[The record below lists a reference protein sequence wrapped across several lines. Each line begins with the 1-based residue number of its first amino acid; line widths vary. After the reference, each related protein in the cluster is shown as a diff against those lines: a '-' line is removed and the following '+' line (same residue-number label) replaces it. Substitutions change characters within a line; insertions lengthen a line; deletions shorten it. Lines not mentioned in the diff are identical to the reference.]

1 MRTTLDKGE
10 RLNRK
15 EMQLETLLGPTV
27 EGLGCRL
34 WGIEYQSQGRRSV
47 LRVYIDRDAGVSIE
61 DCKLVSKQI
70 SALLDVEEP
79 IGGSYTLEVSSPG
92 MDRCLFRP
100 DQYAESIGESIDL
113 RLNFPFEGR
122 RRLVGRMVGFEN
134 DEVAVQLDDT
144 EFLIPLENVQRAR
157 IVPDFG

>member
-1 MRTTLDKGE
+1 
-10 RLNRK
+10 
-15 EMQLETLLGPTV
+15 
-27 EGLGCRL
+27 
-34 WGIEYQSQGRRSV
+34 
-47 LRVYIDRDAGVSIE
+47 
-61 DCKLVSKQI
+61 
-70 SALLDVEEP
+70 
-79 IGGSYTLEVSSPG
+79 

>member
-1 MRTTLDKGE
+1 
-10 RLNRK
+10 
-15 EMQLETLLGPTV
+15 MQLETLLGPTV

-34 WGIEYQSQGRRSV
+34 WGIEYLSQGRRSV
-47 LRVYIDRDAGVSIE
+47 LRVYIDRDAGVSVE
-61 DCKLVSKQI
+61 DCELVSKQI

-122 RRLVGRMVGFEN
+122 RRLVGRMVRFEN
-134 DEVAVQLDDT
+134 DEVALQLDDT